1 MSALL
6 KAPVESSSMYRG
18 LEQLVVTVVSLH
30 GVEYCVLR
38 CTLLEVKTKQVDM
51 DSKRA
56 EGDAGPSLP
65 GESVLRDGFMLS
77 EVVGSCIDA
86 GLSVP
91 KWSV

>member
-38 CTLLEVKTKQVDM
+38 CTLLEVKTKQIDM

-56 EGDAGPSLP
+56 GGDVGSVLP
-65 GESVLRDGFMLS
+65 GESGLRDCFMLS
-77 EVVGSCIDA
+77 EVIGSCIDTGFA
-86 GLSVP
+86 VRR
-91 KWSV
+91 